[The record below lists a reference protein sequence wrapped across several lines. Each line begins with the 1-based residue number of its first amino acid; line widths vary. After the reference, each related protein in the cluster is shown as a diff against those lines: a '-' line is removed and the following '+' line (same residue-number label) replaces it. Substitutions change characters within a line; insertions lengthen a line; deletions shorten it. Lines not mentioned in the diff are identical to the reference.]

1 MADKPSRSSTS
12 MGVVDDV
19 VTSSSLH
26 LNPQNDL
33 PKTPPDTTTAPPSIP
48 VAAALYPCNDTISPR
63 SKDLVLDD
71 ESSTEASN
79 SSDEREPDYEDHLIK
94 PMPVLAVC
102 PVDVLSSATMPT
114 YDRSPIQSFASPNM
128 QPLPMNSPTF
138 QPSVLKRDPLVLR
151 HQYWNQ
157 LGINLSV
164 RDLERSTGRRR
175 VKKEGIKVKLN
186 DSKGKPK
193 PTNIF
198 KAFSRWYTNEISN
211 SGGSASDAALAS
223 PPDVSGTTP
232 PSPPTVVDDA
242 KDIVP
247 HWLLQGQLTPPKII
261 KDTSRPP
268 RPSQA
273 AKSIRF
279 EDEADLYYIPVHKEF
294 SKRQRDSM
302 CGESWPVIGWTAL
315 SFPALSFAIRSK
327 FELHCWMSSSAGGTK
342 KTAAAAAPAKLKA
355 SKPKAG
361 STKQKEKAPKM
372 PSLEEDETEDDV
384 TSSPTHKTEA
394 STTKNSKKKG
404 HAGSDDSSSA
414 SSHEDDASSSES
426 EEEEEGSYKVGGYH
440 RVNVGD
446 VYNDRFTVL
455 EKLGWGHFST
465 VWRCRDAET
474 GQDVAM
480 KVQKS
485 ASHYME
491 AARDEVDLLECV
503 NEAATK
509 SGGAYPRIVKLIASF
524 EHVGPHGTRTS
535 LYMLGD
541 NLLTLIKRYDYK
553 GIPIPLLKVMTKQ
566 MLEGM
571 AFLHDQCK
579 IIHTDLKPENVLLNA
594 PLMKMPPFR
603 SVAPADYG
611 GAAVQVDPATLN
623 ADERKKLK
631 RKLKRQKQKQLKK
644 DTDKTLADQLERSLR
659 VDDDDIGD
667 DVVEAPPAARTD
679 DLLLSNFS
687 IVRPSAPCSNDVIA
701 APLQPQETVRENEC
715 TSTPATV
722 LEPLAATLLHYC
734 NDRRDLPA
742 KVDAAIGIPPST
754 SGIPPIDGSMSLWRL
769 ELDARYVLWICR
781 LLESTWPGRLAFLN
795 VRPSAAYVIPGF
807 HFPAPDIVAHER
819 RVLQGMYLASTT
831 FQDACGAWHEVAPL
845 SHRVEKTWQYAVLAR
860 YHAAR
865 TDAVPDYQVKI
876 ADLGNACWTYKHFTQ
891 DIQTRQYRSPEVI
904 LGQNY
909 DQSTDMWSMGCFVF
923 ELATGE
929 LLFDPKSSKSYSRD
943 EDHLAQMIELLGRIP
958 KTFASNGKFS
968 SEYFNRKGELKKIHN
983 LKYWALKD
991 VLAEKYELGTVDAD
1005 AFAAFLETMLRFQ
1018 PSKRITASEVLNH
1031 PWLNT
1036 P

>member
-1 MADKPSRSSTS
+1 MAEKPSRSSTS

-102 PVDVLSSATMPT
+102 PIDVLSSATIPT

-186 DSKGKPK
+186 DTKGKEK

-211 SGGSASDAALAS
+211 SGGSSSDAALAS

-247 HWLLQGQLTPPKII
+247 HWLLQGQLTPPKIM

-294 SKRQRDSM
+294 SKRQRDSIM
-302 CGESWPVIGWTAL
+302 LQGAQHQATT
-315 SFPALSFAIRSK
+315 
-327 FELHCWMSSSAGGTK
+327 H
-342 KTAAAAAPAKLKA
+342 
-355 SKPKAG
+355 
-361 STKQKEKAPKM
+361 KEKTPKM

-394 STTKNSKKKG
+394 STTKKPKKKG

-509 SGGAYPRIVKLIASF
+509 SGGVYPRIVKLIASF
-524 EHVGPHGTRTS
+524 EHVGPHGTHMCMVFE
-535 LYMLGD
+535 MLGD

-631 RKLKRQKQKQLKK
+631 RKLKRKKQKQSKR

-667 DVVEAPPAARTD
+667 DDNVLEAPIAARTD

-687 IVRPSAPCSNDVIA
+687 IVREDTTGSCPTPGLQVQATADGRHVCCCRGLSTRHVLFAQVMHPPPPVYIYLSYLCSFFHA
-701 APLQPQETVRENEC
+701 MSFFR
-715 TSTPATV
+715 
-722 LEPLAATLLHYC
+722 HYC

-742 KVDAAIGIPPST
+742 KVDAALGIPPST

-769 ELDARYVLWICR
+769 ELDARYVLWICHV
-781 LLESTWPGRLAFLN
+781 LESTWPGRLAFLN

-807 HFPAPDIVAHER
+807 HFPVPDIVAHER
-819 RVLQGMYLASTT
+819 RLLQGMYLASTT
-831 FQDACGAWHEVAPL
+831 FHDAGGAWHEVAPL
-845 SHRVEKTWQYAVLAR
+845 SHRVEKTWQDAVLAR

-865 TDAVPDYQVKI
+865 NDAVPDYQVKI

>member
-1 MADKPSRSSTS
+1 
-12 MGVVDDV
+12 
-19 VTSSSLH
+19 
-26 LNPQNDL
+26 
-33 PKTPPDTTTAPPSIP
+33 
-48 VAAALYPCNDTISPR
+48 
-63 SKDLVLDD
+63 
-71 ESSTEASN
+71 
-79 SSDEREPDYEDHLIK
+79 
-94 PMPVLAVC
+94 
-102 PVDVLSSATMPT
+102 
-114 YDRSPIQSFASPNM
+114 
-128 QPLPMNSPTF
+128 
-138 QPSVLKRDPLVLR
+138 
-151 HQYWNQ
+151 
-157 LGINLSV
+157 
-164 RDLERSTGRRR
+164 
-175 VKKEGIKVKLN
+175 
-186 DSKGKPK
+186 
-193 PTNIF
+193 
-198 KAFSRWYTNEISN
+198 
-211 SGGSASDAALAS
+211 
-223 PPDVSGTTP
+223 
-232 PSPPTVVDDA
+232 
-242 KDIVP
+242 
-247 HWLLQGQLTPPKII
+247 
-261 KDTSRPP
+261 
-268 RPSQA
+268 
-273 AKSIRF
+273 
-279 EDEADLYYIPVHKEF
+279 
-294 SKRQRDSM
+294 
-302 CGESWPVIGWTAL
+302 
-315 SFPALSFAIRSK
+315 
-327 FELHCWMSSSAGGTK
+327 MSSSAGGTK

-394 STTKNSKKKG
+394 STTKNPKKKG

-524 EHVGPHGTRTS
+524 EHVGPHGTHMCMVFE
-535 LYMLGD
+535 MLGD

-631 RKLKRQKQKQLKK
+631 RKLKRQKQKQSKK

-667 DVVEAPPAARTD
+667 DVLEAPPAARTD
-679 DLLLSNFS
+679 DHLLSNFS

-715 TSTPATV
+715 TSTPGTV
-722 LEPLAATLLHYC
+722 FEPLAATLLSYVVPVKQSRDYPIPQEFAGRIMLWLPPHEVKTQLGPVLRRVYRFKLPLTDAMSAAVVGSRRATCFSLKHYC

-742 KVDAAIGIPPST
+742 KVDAALGIPPST

-769 ELDARYVLWICR
+769 ELDARYVLWICHV
-781 LLESTWPGRLAFLN
+781 LESTWPGRLAFLN

-807 HFPAPDIVAHER
+807 HFPVPDIVAHER

-845 SHRVEKTWQYAVLAR
+845 SHRVEKTWQDAVLAR

-943 EDHLAQMIELLGRIP
+943 EGTSCFFAMVTQLTLHDDHIL
-958 KTFASNGKFS
+958 
-968 SEYFNRKGELKKIHN
+968 H
-983 LKYWALKD
+983 
-991 VLAEKYELGTVDAD
+991 
-1005 AFAAFLETMLRFQ
+1005 
-1018 PSKRITASEVLNH
+1018 LN
-1031 PWLNT
+1031 
-1036 P
+1036 

>member
-1 MADKPSRSSTS
+1 
-12 MGVVDDV
+12 
-19 VTSSSLH
+19 
-26 LNPQNDL
+26 
-33 PKTPPDTTTAPPSIP
+33 
-48 VAAALYPCNDTISPR
+48 
-63 SKDLVLDD
+63 
-71 ESSTEASN
+71 
-79 SSDEREPDYEDHLIK
+79 
-94 PMPVLAVC
+94 
-102 PVDVLSSATMPT
+102 
-114 YDRSPIQSFASPNM
+114 
-128 QPLPMNSPTF
+128 
-138 QPSVLKRDPLVLR
+138 
-151 HQYWNQ
+151 
-157 LGINLSV
+157 
-164 RDLERSTGRRR
+164 
-175 VKKEGIKVKLN
+175 
-186 DSKGKPK
+186 
-193 PTNIF
+193 
-198 KAFSRWYTNEISN
+198 
-211 SGGSASDAALAS
+211 
-223 PPDVSGTTP
+223 
-232 PSPPTVVDDA
+232 
-242 KDIVP
+242 
-247 HWLLQGQLTPPKII
+247 
-261 KDTSRPP
+261 
-268 RPSQA
+268 
-273 AKSIRF
+273 
-279 EDEADLYYIPVHKEF
+279 
-294 SKRQRDSM
+294 
-302 CGESWPVIGWTAL
+302 
-315 SFPALSFAIRSK
+315 
-327 FELHCWMSSSAGGTK
+327 MSSSAGGTK

-394 STTKNSKKKG
+394 STTKNPKKKG

-524 EHVGPHGTRTS
+524 EHVGPHGTHMCMVFE
-535 LYMLGD
+535 MLGD

-631 RKLKRQKQKQLKK
+631 RKLKRQKQKQSKK

-667 DVVEAPPAARTD
+667 DVLEAPPAARTD
-679 DLLLSNFS
+679 DHLLSNFS

-715 TSTPATV
+715 TSTPGTV
-722 LEPLAATLLHYC
+722 FEPLAATLLSYVVPVKQSRDYPIPQEFAGRIMLWLPPHEVKTQLGPVLRRVYRFKLPLTDAMSAAVVGSRRATCFSLKHYC

-742 KVDAAIGIPPST
+742 KVDAALGIPPST

-769 ELDARYVLWICR
+769 ELDARYVLWICHV
-781 LLESTWPGRLAFLN
+781 LESTWPGRLAFLN

-807 HFPAPDIVAHER
+807 HFPVPDIVAHER

-845 SHRVEKTWQYAVLAR
+845 SHRVEKTWQDAVLAR

-968 SEYFNRKGELKKIHN
+968 SEFFNRKGELKKIHN